1 MIVAVDDT
9 VALVDI
15 VEQRGVLEELPVL
28 NGNVRTDI
36 FRVVSLRWVNTP
48 NAGTLVGDGGDVAI
62 ESVDEFAVQLTKLI
76 A

>member
-15 VEQRGVLEELPVL
+15 VERRLVLEELPVL

-48 NAGTLVGDGGDVAI
+48 NADTLVGDGGDVAI
-62 ESVDEFAVQLTKLI
+62 ESVDEFVVQLTKLI